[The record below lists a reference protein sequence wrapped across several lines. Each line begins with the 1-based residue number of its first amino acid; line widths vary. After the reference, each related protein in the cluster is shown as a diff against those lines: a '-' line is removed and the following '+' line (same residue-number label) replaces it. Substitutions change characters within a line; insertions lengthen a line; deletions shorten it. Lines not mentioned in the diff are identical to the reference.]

1 MMKPTWSLFFTTLS
15 LAILGSLA
23 PICSATAQIVEDS
36 SLDATGRSSI
46 TRDVLIRNIISDRI
60 DGGTT
65 SGSNLFHSFEEFNV
79 GAGRGVYFSNP
90 AGIENILTRITGGNP
105 SNIRGTL
112 GVVDINNNLGT
123 ANLFL
128 INPNGIIFG
137 ANARLDLGGSFF
149 GSTANSI
156 VFDNG
161 FEFSATNPQAP
172 LLTVNIPVG
181 LRFRDNP
188 GNITTERSVVGDS
201 VFSSFLSVQPQKTL
215 ALVGGNVSL
224 DGGILY
230 APGGRIELGGLSTA
244 GTVGINNDGS
254 LSFPDGVARG
264 DVSFTNRVIAYV
276 AAGGG
281 GDIAVNARN
290 LDVLEG
296 SDLVA
301 GIEAGSGTPNAQSGD
316 IVINATDKLR
326 IEGDA
331 NSLSRIRN
339 IVDDGALGNTGNIDI
354 NTAILEGTG
363 RFIIGSVNSGQ
374 GNSGKISITAKDKV
388 AFLGLQG
395 FSSGIISAVNSEVRG
410 STGDIIINTPSFSL
424 FNSGITTSTFGQ
436 GNVGNVL
443 INASDSISIDGNSFI
458 QAINFGFGDSG
469 KIDIFAPEGSIF
481 LNQASITT
489 LNTGTGT
496 AGTISI
502 NARDQVS
509 INQSTISSEGKL
521 GRILIGKSDISG
533 ATYSPKVVNIDS
545 STLSTTNDNVNS
557 AVDEAIDAGD
567 ISIDALDTIS
577 INQSFI
583 QAFTRRKGNAG
594 NVTLRAENGDI
605 SMNNGSRVFSS
616 VERDQGDAGN
626 AVLTQGNAGDI
637 NIKARS
643 VSLNNGSA
651 LSSSTF
657 GQGNAGNIEI
667 NASDTVSFDGVGSNG
682 FFSGAFSTVEPG
694 AIGKGGN
701 INVTA
706 RSLSLTNN
714 AVLNTATSGQAGET
728 GRADAG
734 NIQVNVSD
742 EVFLGSGGQLRS
754 DTYGQGNAGNV
765 TIEGRDGILPV
776 VRLDGV
782 GLVNNVQ
789 RSSGVSTSVGND
801 QNGLVG
807 NGKAG
812 DIAIRGR
819 SLSLTEGGALVSST
833 FGKGD
838 AGNIEINVSDT
849 VSLDGIS
856 SAAFSTV
863 EPGAIG
869 KGGNINVTARSL
881 SLTNG
886 AKLNT
891 ATFGNGDAGNVS
903 VQVDDAIKLAD
914 YSFITSNVGPQG
926 EGLGGNINITAK
938 TLSLT
943 NGAEVLSQTRG
954 NGKAGNIQVNVTDS
968 VVLRGV
974 APFPKKED
982 GSPGGFSSGFF
993 TSTEAGANGEGGNI
1007 TVTTGNL
1014 RISDGAVLSARSR
1027 SSFNGGNITVNANT
1041 LDVSGGGQI
1050 LTTTFKSGN
1059 AGNITVNV
1067 RDRITISGSDPTFSE
1082 RFKQLEQA
1090 FPNGNQNFPNG
1101 RELAEFTIDPVSSES
1116 GIFANT
1122 APGSTGK
1129 GGDIF
1134 IDPKQV
1140 TIKDGGT
1147 ITATSAGTGEAGNVT
1162 LVADNLTLDRGK
1174 ITAES
1179 GSTTGGN
1186 INLDIKDL
1194 LLLRRNSQI
1203 SATAGREQGGGDGGN
1218 VKINTGFLVAFPK
1231 DNSDITANAF
1241 TGSGGRVDIQA
1252 ESIFGIEPRDRLTP
1266 FSDITASSEL
1276 GVGGSVSLNTPEVD
1290 PSKGLVEL
1298 PETVVDPQDQIA
1310 QNPCQKL
1317 GGSEFIITG
1326 RGGLPPSPNQSFNSN
1341 NVRVDL
1347 VNPAISS
1354 GNFQSATI
1362 NQPTI
1367 SSTTKQV
1374 VPAQGWV
1381 FNDKGDVVLT
1391 AYDPT
1396 ATHLPQRASSKATA
1410 ACPAPF

>member
-1 MMKPTWSLFFTTLS
+1 MKPTWSLFFTTLS

-23 PICSATAQIVEDS
+23 PIFSVTAQITPDDTLGAEERSTVDPFNS
-36 SLDATGRSSI
+36 NIDIINGGATR
-46 TRDVLIRNIISDRI
+46 
-60 DGGTT
+60 
-65 SGSNLFHSFEEFNV
+65 GSNLFHSFEEFNIGENR
-79 GAGRGVYFSNP
+79 GAYFSNP
-90 AGIENILTRITGGNP
+90 NGITNILTRVTGGNA
-105 SNIRGTL
+105 SNILGTL
-112 GVVDINNNLGT
+112 GVIDTNLNLGT

-128 INPNGIIFG
+128 INPNGIVFG
-137 ANARLDLGGSFF
+137 PNAQLVLGGSFF
-149 GSTANSI
+149 GSTASSI

-161 FEFSATNPQAP
+161 FEFSAANPPASV
-172 LLTVNIPVG
+172 LTVNIPVG

-201 VFSSFLSVQPQKTL
+201 VFSSFLSVQPEKTL
-215 ALVGGNVSL
+215 ALVGGNVNL
-224 DGGILY
+224 DGGRLR
-230 APGGRIELGGLSTA
+230 APGGRVELGGLSTA

-264 DVSFTNRVIAYV
+264 DVSFTNRAIGAVIA
-276 AAGGG
+276 GNG

-290 LDVLEG
+290 LELLGG
-296 SDLVA
+296 SFLYA
-301 GIEAGSGTPNAQSGD
+301 GIRPGLGTPNAQAGDIKIDATDKVRIDGTSNSLSAIVNTTGDFSSSGISEAGNAGN
-316 IVINATDKLR
+316 IVINTGSLEASGYFLIGSATNG
-326 IEGDA
+326 EGDA
-331 NSLSRIRN
+331 GRVSITVQDTVSLQ
-339 IVDDGALGNTGNIDI
+339 G
-354 NTAILEGTG
+354 LEGLSSGVTSFVG
-363 RFIIGSVNSGQ
+363 TSGKGNGAEIVIDTRSLFLSNTQLFASTSGQ
-374 GNSGKISITAKDKV
+374 GNAGKITIFADGSV
-388 AFLGLQG
+388 SLVNN
-395 FSSGIISAVNSEVRG
+395 SRIISTVENQAIGNGGEITIKAG
-410 STGDIIINTPSFSL
+410 SL
-424 FNSGITTSTFGQ
+424 FLKDGSDLQASTFGK
-436 GNVGNVL
+436 
-443 INASDSISIDGNSFI
+443 
-458 QAINFGFGDSG
+458 GD
-469 KIDIFAPEGSIF
+469 
-481 LNQASITT
+481 
-489 LNTGTGT
+489 
-496 AGTISI
+496 
-502 NARDQVS
+502 
-509 INQSTISSEGKL
+509 
-521 GRILIGKSDISG
+521 
-533 ATYSPKVVNIDS
+533 
-545 STLSTTNDNVNS
+545 
-557 AVDEAIDAGD
+557 
-567 ISIDALDTIS
+567 
-577 INQSFI
+577 
-583 QAFTRRKGNAG
+583 AG
-594 NVTLRAENGDI
+594 NVMITVQDTFSAEGV
-605 SMNNGSRVFSS
+605 GSDNFSGGVFSS
-616 VERDQGDAGN
+616 VAQEAI
-626 AVLTQGNAGDI
+626 GNAGIIDI
-637 NIKARS
+637 TTKNLFFS
-643 VSLNNGSA
+643 NGPS

-657 GQGNAGNIEI
+657 GKGNAGSIKI

-714 AVLNTATSGQAGET
+714 AVINTATSGQAGET

-974 APFPKKED
+974 APFPKTED

-1326 RGGLPPSPNQSFNSN
+1326 RGGLPPSPNQNFSSN

-1396 ATHLPQRASSKATA
+1396 VAHLPQRASSKATA